1 MPLGSSKLISADSHF
16 NEPGDLFIKRV
27 PEKFRDR
34 APRIESFEEGDG
46 WIFEGLEGPR
56 NFGWNA
62 CAGLPP
68 EEMKAWMRFD
78 DMRKGGWDPAERVKE
93 QDRDGVTAE
102 VMYPTPS
109 LQAAMALTEDEE
121 FHLALVRAYNDW
133 VSEYVAYDPS
143 RFCGLVFLPNRG
155 GVKAAVAEMDR
166 VLGRPGMRAVMAQAY
181 PTGTTVMTEEHDY
194 LWAAIHERDV
204 SFNIHV
210 ALGIYKPSPHKAKLP
225 GYGRFFDAP
234 NRCIEFIFNG
244 VFDRFPNLKV
254 AFAEVD
260 FGWVPYVKEQIDNNY
275 QRLEKVNQFGLER
288 LPSEYIDEHFYF
300 GYMTDSFGLKNLDFM
315 NPERVLWSTDYPH
328 ISADYP
334 YSWRTIQASMAG
346 VPAPVKKAILHDNAA
361 KLYGFDKVAAKPA
374 VERPTLA
381 A

>member
-1 MPLGSSKLISADSHF
+1 
-16 NEPGDLFIKRV
+16 
-27 PEKFRDR
+27 
-34 APRIESFEEGDG
+34 
-46 WIFEGLEGPR
+46 
-56 NFGWNA
+56 
-62 CAGLPP
+62 
-68 EEMKAWMRFD
+68 
-78 DMRKGGWDPAERVKE
+78 MRKGGWDPAERLKE

-109 LQAAMALTEDEE
+109 IQAAMALVEDEE
-121 FHLALVRAYNDW
+121 FHLELVRAYNDW

-155 GVKAAVAEMDR
+155 GVKAAVDEMNR

-181 PTGTTVMTEEHDY
+181 PTGTTVMTDEHDY
-194 LWAAIHERDV
+194 LWAAINERDV

-244 VFDRFPNLKV
+244 VFDRYPNLKV

-275 QRLEKVNQFGLER
+275 QRLEKVNHFGLQR

-300 GYMTDSFGLKNLDFM
+300 GYMTDSFGLNNLNYM

-334 YSWRTIQASMAG
+334 YSWRTIQASMSG
-346 VPAPVKKAILHDNAA
+346 VPGPVKQAILHGNAQ
-361 KLYGFDKVAAKPA
+361 KLYKFPEVQPVEVKGQPA
-374 VERPTLA
+374 LTA
-381 A
+381 